1 MSLKAVFRF
10 MEGAEI
16 SPGSLVL
23 ELRYVLQKTNK
34 RVNHLFQVQARS
46 GIIEDQSSEKKS
58 KLILKTDFSLF
69 WDLYFQEMA

>member
-1 MSLKAVFRF
+1 MSLKAVLRF

-34 RVNHLFQVQARS
+34 IFNHLFQVQARS
-46 GIIEDQSSEKKS
+46 GIIADKSSERKS
-58 KLILKTDFSLF
+58 KL
-69 WDLYFQEMA
+69 